1 MFDALLGFN
10 GDKLPRPNAL
20 FIAFWQFSW
29 KFVKDEVMGFFR
41 DFHEHSSFDK
51 SLNAIF
57 LVLIPKKKT
66 KKQKNKKKTK
76 DLMDFKPISLVGGLY
91 K

>member
-41 DFHEHSSFDK
+41 DFHEHSSFVK
-51 SLNAIF
+51 S
-57 LVLIPKKKT
+57 
-66 KKQKNKKKTK
+66 
-76 DLMDFKPISLVGGLY
+76 
-91 K
+91 